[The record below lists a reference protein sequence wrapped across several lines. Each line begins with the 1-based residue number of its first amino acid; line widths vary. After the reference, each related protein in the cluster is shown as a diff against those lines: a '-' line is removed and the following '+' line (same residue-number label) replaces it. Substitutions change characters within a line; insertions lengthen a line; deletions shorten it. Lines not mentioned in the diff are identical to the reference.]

1 MGLLSAFAAGFVVIL
16 MVFEGMASPETA
28 NVSVRSVCPL
38 KSVKDSI
45 FMGFQ
50 DLTCPLDGIQSSY
63 VAEVIQGDELSLQR
77 ALSMIHR
84 NTHDYVALLF
94 YASWCPF
101 SRSFRPKFSIMSS
114 LYPSIPHFAIE
125 ESAVKPSMEF
135 MGFRL
140 SSF

>member
-63 VAEVIQGDELSLQR
+63 VAEVIQVFIVLR
-77 ALSMIHR
+77 WMP
-84 NTHDYVALLF
+84 LLLAKWDAPQIF
-94 YASWCPF
+94 
-101 SRSFRPKFSIMSS
+101 
-114 LYPSIPHFAIE
+114 
-125 ESAVKPSMEF
+125 
-135 MGFRL
+135 
-140 SSF
+140 